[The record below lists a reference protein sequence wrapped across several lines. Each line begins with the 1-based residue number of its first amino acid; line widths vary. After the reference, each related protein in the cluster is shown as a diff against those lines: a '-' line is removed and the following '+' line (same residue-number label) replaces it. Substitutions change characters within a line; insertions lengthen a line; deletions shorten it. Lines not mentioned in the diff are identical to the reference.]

1 MTLLILSK
9 MAKGMK
15 MTEGITITEGGMRTA
30 TLHPPTPFPSHPM
43 TVWPSKWDG
52 GVLGERYCDD
62 DDDDDDDDDVVKNMA
77 SQCA

>member
-1 MTLLILSK
+1 MTLLIIST
-9 MAKGMK
+9 
-15 MTEGITITEGGMRTA
+15 MTEGMIMTEDGMRTA

-62 DDDDDDDDDVVKNMA
+62 DDDDDEDDDDDDDVVKNMA